1 MTASL
6 LLNLYT
12 VLLLKIYYQ
21 IRKLDILIKHTII
34 SRNIAFERVKWLKR
48 RYLKAIQFFGSS
60 QEVDCLNSLVSHF
73 FFLEKKKKNA
83 FSVFA
88 YFKNPK
94 DAICLLYHLFKQ
106 ESSECESIFWISH
119 NTTHKIRPGW
129 NYQSMRK
136 LL

>member
-48 RYLKAIQFFGSS
+48 RYLKAIH
-60 QEVDCLNSLVSHF
+60 SLARARKLIVSIRWCPI

-129 NYQSMRK
+129 NYQSLRK

>member
-34 SRNIAFERVKWLKR
+34 SRNIAFERVK
-48 RYLKAIQFFGSS
+48 KAIQFFGSS

-73 FFLEKKKKNA
+73 FFRKKKKKNA

-119 NTTHKIRPGW
+119 NTTHKIRPG
-129 NYQSMRK
+129 
-136 LL
+136 